1 MFRFLILGLL
11 RNGSRMHGYALV
23 KQYRERSGIE
33 VSTGNFYRELQR
45 LVVDGLIRSTSNPPD
60 ADARRTP
67 YQITEVGAAA
77 FDEWFSA
84 PDAAGGIIPEDDLS
98 ARALFMGDS
107 DQALVRALLEH
118 MEENLWFAG
127 KTLERARQMLLTRS
141 PSTDRLDVL
150 PLLLARRLKRLAADL
165 EFVEDFEALYAE
177 WQTKAHRQAPTG
189 VATFGPKDA
198 RARKLVIGPHGTAR
212 P

>member
-1 MFRFLILGLL
+1 VRFTETDF
-11 RNGSRMHGYALV
+11 NTP
-23 KQYRERSGIE
+23 
-33 VSTGNFYRELQR
+33 STLAGRYEAS
-45 LVVDGLIRSTSNPPD
+45 GLIDEAAVYYELDPASGWMQLRSD
-60 ADARRTP
+60 
-67 YQITEVGAAA
+67 
-77 FDEWFSA
+77 
-84 PDAAGGIIPEDDLS
+84 
-98 ARALFMGDS
+98 
-107 DQALVRALLEH
+107 
-118 MEENLWFAG
+118 
-127 KTLERARQMLLTRS
+127 K
-141 PSTDRLDVL
+141 L